1 MADEPVRDAGS
12 DQQPTSQ
19 AEAETEPSPARRAK
33 EREREMEQ
41 TGQENVA

>member
-1 MADEPVRDAGS
+1 MADEPVKDAGS
-12 DQQPTSQ
+12 DQQPTDQ
-19 AEAETEPSPARRAK
+19 ADAETKPSPAGRAK